1 MRKYIIFKAQS
12 MSAEGWENRM
22 LAHTGATTDILC
34 EYYDFSEEPLPQPG
48 NRP

>member
-1 MRKYIIFKAQS
+1 MRKYIIIKAQS

-22 LAHTGATTDILC
+22 LAHTRAITDILW
-34 EYYDFSEEPLPQPG
+34 EYYDSSEEPLPQPG